1 MSSCKKLTKK
11 IIKYCDL
18 FGTTITFKIHDEIEY
33 KSLLGGISTI
43 LYTLIALSYIM
54 YNFYNFISKK
64 NIDFIFSNK
73 ILESGPLINLTKTK
87 FYFAF
92 GLQYSKNA
100 SSDVI
105 DIEKFFSFNVNGIEW
120 VDENIFYYT
129 NYHFKKCEYND
140 FKDIKKE
147 IFDLNQL
154 DDMFCLSNLS
164 NLNLTLEGLYTDYYF
179 KYLQIDIYLTNYSY
193 NNIKEL
199 KKYMNDY
206 PLDMAIYFLD
216 TAVDYKSQKNFLQ
229 SYVNYIYKS
238 IDFDFIKKTDIFV
251 SSVVFEN
258 DENWL
263 FSKPSITYD
272 SMYDYSVDS
281 IKYLESRNNEKLIGR
296 FLIQASPK
304 IVQLVRKYQKFP
316 TFIADVSAI
325 LEEIL
330 FIMILFTTMVE
341 RKAIDYKLIHRVLKF
356 KGSKY
361 YDIDYLL
368 NMFQLDKKNSKII
381 NLIKTKKLDFMK
393 SDLNVTNLKIML
405 NKTVL
410 SNPINN
416 INENSVEITPKKY
429 TSLIIDNQRPKLD
442 LLDNSEI
449 ENINKQK
456 KLLNDNKKN
465 NIDLNLDNVD
475 DISKNIYKL
484 NKLLND
490 NNSVINIGSISPL
503 NKKSILKNKVN
514 PYFNN
519 YIEKNF
525 IQNQTEVTKKSE
537 FDPNRKKNFLQDSFD
552 SLNPVPQL
560 NNFSIK
566 KLKTKKTGIK
576 KKRNTIS
583 STLRNITSMSTFK
596 KDRFVKPKMNSW
608 EIHKDFANL
617 NSFQIFISS
626 IFFCVSK
633 KNYRRYQIF
642 RNAEKK
648 IHYYLDI
655 FTYVKK
661 MQEIDLLKYC
671 LFDEEQL
678 NLFEFLSKPPYK
690 FTEIDNYNIYKE
702 FEDKQTKIG
711 VLGKREIN
719 NLFNSYKKI
728 RDKKNLTFEDLKL
741 LRLVKADVDFLE

>member
-1 MSSCKKLTKK
+1 MKSCKNFTKNL
-11 IIKYCDL
+11 IKYCDL
-18 FGTTITFKIHDEIEY
+18 FGTTITFKIYDENEY

-43 LYTLIALSYIM
+43 IYTIIALSYII
-54 YNFYNFISKK
+54 YNFSNFILRK
-64 NIDFIFSNK
+64 NIDFIYSNK
-73 ILESGPLINLTKTK
+73 ILESGPIINLTNSK

-92 GLQYSKNA
+92 GLQFSKNA

-105 DIEKFFSFNVNGIEW
+105 GVEKYFNYDINGIEW
-120 VDENIFYYT
+120 IDENDFFYT
-129 NYHFKKCEYND
+129 NYYFKKCEYIND
-140 FKDIKKE
+140 FNDIKKE
-147 IFDLNQL
+147 IFELNQL
-154 DDMFCLSNLS
+154 DEMFCVSNLS

-179 KYLQIDIYLTNYSY
+179 KFLQIDVYLSNYSY
-193 NNIKEL
+193 NNLNEV
-199 KKYMNDY
+199 KKFMNDN
-206 PLDMAIYFLD
+206 PLEMAIYFLD

-238 IDFDFIKKTDIFV
+238 IDVDFIKKTDIFI

-263 FSKPSITYD
+263 FSNPKITYD

-281 IKYLESRNNEKLIGR
+281 IKYLSSRENNEKLLGR
-296 FLIQASPK
+296 FIIKASPK
-304 IVQLVRKYQKFP
+304 IVQLVRKYQKLP

-325 LEEIL
+325 LEEL
-330 FIMILFTTMVE
+330 LVIMILFTTMVE
-341 RKAIDYKLIHRVLKF
+341 RKAIDFKLIHRVLKF

-381 NLIKTKKLDFMK
+381 NLIKTRNLDLKK

-405 NKTVL
+405 NKSVL
-410 SNPINN
+410 SNQLKNINDNN
-416 INENSVEITPKKY
+416 IKLPKKSFSF
-429 TSLIIDNQRPKLD
+429 TMDNLRPKLD
-442 LLDNSEI
+442 NGINEI
-449 ENINKQK
+449 ENTSNQK
-456 KLLNDNKKN
+456 NNLLEEKKN
-465 NIDLNLDNVD
+465 IELNLDNAD
-475 DISKNIYKL
+475 EISKKILKLYK
-484 NKLLND
+484 
-490 NNSVINIGSISPL
+490 NNSILNINKISPSRIY
-503 NKKSILKNKVN
+503 KKSILKNKVN
-514 PYFNN
+514 PFINN
-519 YIEKNF
+519 YVEKNV
-525 IQNQTEVTKKSE
+525 QNQTEITKKSE
-537 FDPNRKKNFLQDSFD
+537 LELAKKKNYLLEQDSFD
-552 SLNPVPQL
+552 SLNPFPQL
-560 NNFSIK
+560 NNFLIK
-566 KLKTKKTGIK
+566 KLRTKKTGVK

-583 STLRNITSMSTFK
+583 STLRNITTMNTFK
-596 KDRFVKPKMNSW
+596 KDRFLKPKLNSA

-617 NSFQIFISS
+617 NIFQIFFSS
-626 IFFCVSK
+626 LFFCVSK

-642 RNAEKK
+642 KNEEKK

-702 FEDKQTKIG
+702 FEDKQTKLG
-711 VLGKREIN
+711 VLGKHEIN

-741 LRLVKADVDFLE
+741 LRLVKADVEFLE